1 MSIGTTLQKIRQ
13 ARDLTQQEVATQ
25 MYVTRQTI
33 SRWEQGK
40 TMPNIYALKDL
51 AQLYN
56 VSLDQLVA
64 MHPSNSKEEAGHK
77 MKKINWLALFG
88 FFLVQR
94 YCHHGSCLGSC
105 RNLMWSLDLHHRLYS
120 VSILISR

>member
-40 TMPNIYALKDL
+40 TMPNIYML
-51 AQLYN
+51 
-56 VSLDQLVA
+56 
-64 MHPSNSKEEAGHK
+64 
-77 MKKINWLALFG
+77 
-88 FFLVQR
+88 
-94 YCHHGSCLGSC
+94 
-105 RNLMWSLDLHHRLYS
+105 
-120 VSILISR
+120 